1 MQTIS
6 PDWLNI
12 ILAETTRRCLTEA
25 GEATAP
31 LGVDSSGVETS
42 RYEEVERPSKKEQD
56 FVQTRQKEYLQYR
69 MAAIL
74 GLQIVLSAVGTLGY
88 VNDTVMLPY
97 NIRHHE
103 FHLKGRRVNTD
114 RVHNSDQNCQ
124 VVLMHGM
131 ILGSK
136 QRKDAI
142 NHSKPSRR
150 KAATLFNPNEY
161 ALSDIIEGIFGAE
174 ET

>member
-1 MQTIS
+1 MVQH
-6 PDWLNI
+6 
-12 ILAETTRRCLTEA
+12 
-25 GEATAP
+25 
-31 LGVDSSGVETS
+31 
-42 RYEEVERPSKKEQD
+42 QD

-74 GLQIVLSAVGTLGY
+74 GLQIVLPAVGTPGY

-124 VVLMHGM
+124 GNDT
-131 ILGSK
+131 
-136 QRKDAI
+136 QQQ
-142 NHSKPSRR
+142 
-150 KAATLFNPNEY
+150 
-161 ALSDIIEGIFGAE
+161 AE
-174 ET
+174 EGYHQSFQAQQKKGGHAVQPK